1 MQLASL
7 ADETV
12 IPISVSGK
20 RVKSSG
26 NAIPFNVI
34 DKSVGDNYCT
44 HLMFAVW
51 IVLLLGLKLHQCR
64 V

>member
-12 IPISVSGK
+12 IPISVSGN

-26 NAIPFNVI
+26 NTIPFNVI
-34 DKSVGDNYCT
+34 DKSIGDKSSQSD
-44 HLMFAVW
+44 F
-51 IVLLLGLKLHQCR
+51 K
-64 V
+64 